1 MVYVYYHIMSSYHT
15 MITRRKEEKLKY
27 YGAREQL
34 REVAEETIYEKIEKG
49 TRELGL

>member
-1 MVYVYYHIMSSYHT
+1 MYTLYFFL
-15 MITRRKEEKLKY
+15 KEEKLKY

-34 REVAEETIYEKIEKG
+34 RDLARETIYEKIEKG